1 MLGFEVN
8 YTGLGDGSL
17 DALYAVTGCKTPMD
31 SNNRGCTGA
40 PGLEVVILNPNPKRV
55 MTSLDRFSFRSPAV
69 IPAVVMLCALTNV
82 HQCTPM

>member
-40 PGLEVVILNPNPKRV
+40 PGLEVAILDPPIPNDWRV
-55 MTSLDRFSFRSPAV
+55 MSV
-69 IPAVVMLCALTNV
+69 LTWPF
-82 HQCTPM
+82 QFP

>member
-55 MTSLDRFSFRSPAV
+55 MTSHDEFIDLTVSVSVVLLSFRQLS
-69 IPAVVMLCALTNV
+69 CFAL
-82 HQCTPM
+82 